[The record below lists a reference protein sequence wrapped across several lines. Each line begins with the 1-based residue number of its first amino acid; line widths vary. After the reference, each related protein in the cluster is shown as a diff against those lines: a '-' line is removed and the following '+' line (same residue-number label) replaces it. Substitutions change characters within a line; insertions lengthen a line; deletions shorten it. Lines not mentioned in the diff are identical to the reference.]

1 MMKKLLVT
9 AVVATLFAIPFSA
22 SAKVTPTGAVAQPN
36 VSAAAKSD
44 PAKGDMMLAKKHK
57 KHKKA
62 KKPA

>member
-1 MMKKLLVT
+1 MKKLLVAT
-9 AVVATLFAIPFSA
+9 VVAALAAISFSA
-22 SAKVTPTGAVAQPN
+22 SAKMTPAGAVAQPN
-36 VSAAAKSD
+36 VSTVAKSD